1 MTDQLFIPLD
11 ELVVSS
17 VVEKY
22 VLNGSENVV
31 RFAAGKNVVLSIE
44 SSEELATRERDSSRV
59 HTHVLSDYKWA
70 SEETYNGRIL
80 AVHQNLI
87 AYRLFNDSTGEA
99 VRVLEKETRNRHLI
113 KGFKH
118 PTADLQWAPHAPL
131 LAVLD
136 SNANLYVY
144 HVDENCVVTK
154 YVNVMR
160 AENAV
165 GSCGPPRIS
174 WCPYIPD
181 TEDPHEIVHMLA
193 VYFGDTVDL
202 ITVSTVKAEIEGEE
216 VSIEKLSD
224 VSDALIRIPS
234 ENINS
239 MVRTVCISPDATAVA
254 VAQSAGCVSFF
265 IIDGVV
271 ARFAHQWQPHSPWP
285 IQDLIFLDNIDV
297 NSETPEQFWKFAIAA
312 NDGGRRLDLYESENW
327 RCIGHLRF
335 ESADRLSRFSVSI
348 DPSARFL
355 FLADY
360 DAANVHCVELA
371 YIRGVPH
378 FMSCTQITFCHPLV
392 NVVPCSITP
401 SSFSGDASL
410 EDEEVPQSC
419 VVANLI
425 ALSQRSLLRLE
436 IDLETVRL
444 DNSLKESPQSK
455 LLVVAAN
462 NSSDRDKDADGAVS
476 QRSEKEGELLEIVQT
491 HLENLNIQMERQA
504 EEADRQRRDDRER
517 TDALIQQLKE
527 EMVLRDE
534 RMLLK
539 FESLIS
545 ESRSATVEAIQTSLE
560 LKMDSV
566 AETLRASTS
575 QHQHGAAINDE
586 LVKSV
591 RGAMMSVV
599 VPALDTL
606 CSNLFQ
612 QLNESFRAG
621 LEQYLRQ
628 MRSLH
633 EPVHQDTPQRLAVGT
648 DAPSLIQLIEDR
660 HIITAFETA
669 LTRKDLSALMFV
681 CNNVDPETLFSTEQP
696 LPQAILLCILNQ
708 LAVKLEGETDLK
720 FRYIENS
727 LLALRVKDPTIA
739 SSYRQVLERLHSSLS
754 VFMSQEV
761 NSNYKRQSRIILQLI
776 MNMLK

>member
-1 MTDQLFIPLD
+1 
-11 ELVVSS
+11 
-17 VVEKY
+17 
-22 VLNGSENVV
+22 LNGSESMV

-44 SSEELATRERDSSRV
+44 CNEELGTRERDSSRV
-59 HTHVLSDYKWA
+59 HTHILSDYKWA

-113 KGFKH
+113 KGFTH

-160 AENAV
+160 SENAV
-165 GSCGPPRIS
+165 PSCVSPRIS

-181 TEDPHEIVHMLA
+181 TEDPHEVVHMLA
-193 VYFGDTVDL
+193 VYFGETVEL
-202 ITVSTVKAEIEGEE
+202 ITLSTVKAEIEGEE
-216 VSIEKLSD
+216 VSIDKLVG

-234 ENINS
+234 
-239 MVRTVCISPDATAVA
+239 
-254 VAQSAGCVSFF
+254 
-265 IIDGVV
+265 
-271 ARFAHQWQPHSPWP
+271 
-285 IQDLIFLDNIDV
+285 DNISSV
-297 NSETPEQFWKFAIAA
+297 SVHSEQFWKFAIAA
-312 NDGGRRLDLYESENW
+312 NDGGRRLDLYESESW
-327 RCIGHLRF
+327 RCIGRLRF
-335 ESADRLSRFSVSI
+335 ESADRLSRFSVSV

-371 YIRGVPH
+371 YVGGVPH
-378 FMSCTQITFCHPLV
+378 FSSCTQITFCHPLV
-392 NVVPCSITP
+392 NVVPCSIT
-401 SSFSGDASL
+401 SNSFSGGELSLLVYVSL
-410 EDEEVPQSC
+410 EDEEVPQLC
-419 VVANLI
+419 IVANLI

-444 DNSLKESPQSK
+444 DQAFKESPQSK
-455 LLVVAAN
+455 LLAVATADN
-462 NSSDRDKDADGAVS
+462 SDREKDADGAVS
-476 QRSEKEGELLEIVQT
+476 QRSEKENEILEIMQT
-491 HLENLNIQMERQA
+491 HLENLAVQLERQA
-504 EEADRQRRDDRER
+504 DEADRQRRDDRAR
-517 TDALIQQLKE
+517 TDALIQQLKD

-539 FESLIS
+539 FESLIQ

-560 LKMDSV
+560 LKMDGV
-566 AETLRASTS
+566 AETFRASTS
-575 QHQHGAAINDE
+575 QHQQGALLNDE
-586 LVKSV
+586 LVKNV

-612 QLNESFRAG
+612 QLNESFRSG
-621 LEQYLRQ
+621 LEQYMRQ

-633 EPVHQDTPQRLAVGT
+633 QQPTHAGTPQRPMVAT
-648 DAPSLIQLIEDR
+648 DAPSLIQLIEAQQ
-660 HIITAFETA
+660 IVTAFEMA

-681 CNNVDPETLFSTEQP
+681 CNNVDPETLFGTEQP

-720 FRYIENS
+720 FRYIENC
-727 LLALRVKDPTIA
+727 LMALRIKDPTIA
-739 SSYRQVLERLHSSLS
+739 NSYRQVLERLHSSLS
-754 VFMSQEV
+754 GKFLSSVSSWYVAWLLIIAFMSQEA